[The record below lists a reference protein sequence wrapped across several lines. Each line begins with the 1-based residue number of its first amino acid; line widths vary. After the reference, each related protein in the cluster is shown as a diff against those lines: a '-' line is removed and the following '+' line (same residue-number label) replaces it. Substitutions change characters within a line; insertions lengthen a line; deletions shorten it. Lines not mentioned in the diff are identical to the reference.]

1 MSNMERTLAIND
13 GIAVITIDNPPV
25 NALGSDV
32 AGRLIAAIDSVGP
45 NVTAIV
51 LHGANGT
58 FCGGADIRGFN
69 AVVPGAPTTLD
80 VIDRLERSNV
90 PVVAAIDGL
99 ALGAGLEVALACD
112 YRVASSRAK
121 LGLPEITLGLLPGA
135 GGTQRLPRLIGLD
148 ASLAMIMSGAHVS
161 ATDAAR
167 NGLVDRIA
175 AGNVL
180 DDAIAFAKSLTGAP
194 RRRTSEMPAPSDGQT
209 IAAARKAAAPL
220 DRGGEAAH
228 AALDAIEGAVSLPFA
243 AGSVRERDLFV
254 MLRGGDQSKARRHL
268 FFAEREAAKPP
279 QGVDKPDPIGTA
291 TVIGGGTMGTGIAMA
306 LANSGIAVT
315 LIEVQADLVARA
327 RSVIEGNYDATL
339 RKGKL
344 TQTERDERMAR
355 ITYATELTAAEHS
368 DIIIEAVFEEM
379 NVKIELFGKLDRIA
393 KHGAILATNT
403 STLDVDQIA
412 RATTRSRDVVGTHF
426 FSPANVMKLLEI
438 VRGNDSSPTTIA
450 RAQALAKQLKKIGV
464 VSGNCDGFIGNR
476 MLYPYRRQAEFLL
489 EEGAT
494 PEQVDRAIRNFGFAM
509 GPFAMSDLAGLDI
522 GWRIR
527 KRRYADAPPVGRYP
541 KLADVLCEAGR
552 FGQKTGA
559 GYYKYEAGNR
569 TPQADPLVEEMI
581 AKVAHDAGIARR
593 AITDDEI
600 VKRSVY
606 ALVNE
611 ASYILDEGIA
621 ARPGDIDVVWV
632 YGYAFPA
639 FRGGPLHYA
648 DTVGLASVYAD
659 IERYAKDDPD
669 NWKPAPLLRELA
681 QAGGSF
687 AKYTGDREWAT
698 R

>member
-1 MSNMERTLAIND
+1 MTTHD

-32 AGRLIAAIDSVGP
+32 AGRLIAAIDAAGSDVR
-45 NVTAIV
+45 AIV

-58 FCGGADIRGFN
+58 FSGGADIRGFN
-69 AVVPGAPTTLD
+69 AVVPGAPT
-80 VIDRLERSNV
+80 VRNIIDRLERSNV

-112 YRVASSRAK
+112 YRVVSSRAK

-148 ASLAMIMSGAHVS
+148 AALAMISGGAPVS
-161 ATDAAR
+161 ATDAER
-167 NGLVDRIA
+167 CGLVDRIA
-175 AGNVL
+175 AGDVL
-180 DDAIAFAKSLTGAP
+180 EDAVAFAKTLTGAT
-194 RRRTSEMPAPSDGQT
+194 RRRTSDIPAPHDGGA
-209 IAAARKAAAPL
+209 IEEARRKAAPAE
-220 DRGGEAAH
+220 RGGEAAH
-228 AALDAIEGAVSLPFA
+228 AVLDAIEGALTLPFA
-243 AGSVRERDLFV
+243 AGSARERELFV
-254 MLRGGDQSKARRHL
+254 RLREGDQSKARRHL

-279 QGVDKPDPIGTA
+279 QGTAKPDPIVSA

-315 LIEVQADLVARA
+315 LIEVQPELVERA
-327 RSVIEGNYDATL
+327 RGIIEGNYDATL
-339 RKGKL
+339 RKARL
-344 TQTERDERMAR
+344 TQAERDERVGR
-355 ITYATELTAAEHS
+355 IAYATELTAAAQS

-379 NVKIELFGKLDRIA
+379 NVKTELFGKLDRIT
-393 KHGAILATNT
+393 KPGAILATNT
-403 STLDVDQIA
+403 STLDIDRIA
-412 RATTRSRDVVGTHF
+412 RSTTRPQDVIGTHF

-438 VRGNDSSPTTIA
+438 VRGHDTAPQTVA
-450 RAQALAKQLKKIGV
+450 RALALGKQIKKISV

-527 KRRYADAPPVGRYP
+527 KRRYADGPPAGRYP

-559 GYYKYEAGNR
+559 GYYTYEPGNR
-569 TPQADPLVEEMI
+569 TPQPDPLVAEMI
-581 AKVAHDAGIARR
+581 AKVAQEAGIARR
-593 AITDDEI
+593 PIADDEI
-600 VKRSVY
+600 VKRCMY

-611 ASYILDEGIA
+611 AAYILDEGIA

-648 DTVGLASVYAD
+648 DTVGLAAVYAD
-659 IERYAKDDPD
+659 IERYAADDPD
-669 NWKPAPLLRELA
+669 NWKPSALLRELA
-681 QAGGSF
+681 HAGSSF